1 MARVELIME
10 PPVAVALSAPGETR
24 WGYHQFPALSRL
36 PDGSILLVYSDA
48 EDASEAHG
56 APAPWYRSTDGGAN
70 WLSSGTRIE
79 PTRPHY
85 AVSRV
90 FGGEYLVVPATPYLD
105 VAVDGIEL
113 PEPASTGFTYQKTYS
128 YRCSDLP
135 VAAREYFGL
144 LPARRRRPGS
154 AEWESDTV
162 VYDTTAL
169 VARRRG
175 ESTLLPRTFFE
186 RAVVPFADELLY
198 ADYRAQYARDD
209 GSVAA
214 KGYSSLMVSA
224 DNGRSFARRATIA
237 IDPDDKDLMG
247 EPALCQTA
255 DGRLVCVVRRT
266 DHVQKP
272 MCIVWSDDAGRT
284 WSAPQ
289 SLFEFGV
296 WPCVLLLGNGALV
309 LSYGRPGVHI
319 AVDAHGTGERWSS
332 HTAVI
337 AGDHS
342 AIQRHSC
349 GYTSLLALDDE
360 TFLLAYSDFLRDSG
374 QGRTCKAILVR
385 RVHARRTE

>member
-1 MARVELIME
+1 MTRVELTMDA
-10 PPVAVALSAPGETR
+10 PVAVALSAPGETR

-56 APAPWYRSTDGGAN
+56 VPAPWYRSTDGGAN
-70 WLSSGTRIE
+70 WLSSGSGIE

-90 FGGEYLVVPATPYLD
+90 FGGEYLVVPATRYLD

-113 PEPASTGFTYQKTYS
+113 PEPVSTGFTYQRTYS

-135 VAAREYFGL
+135 VATREYFGL
-144 LPARRRRPGS
+144 LPARRWQPNRT
-154 AEWESDTV
+154 EWEASTV
-162 VYDTTAL
+162 AYDTTAL

-209 GSVAA
+209 GSVAT
-214 KGYSSLMVSA
+214 KGYSSLMVST
-224 DNGRSFARRATIA
+224 DNGRSFARRTTIA
-237 IDPDDKDLMG
+237 IDPDDNDLMG
-247 EPALCQTA
+247 EPALSQTA
-255 DGRLVCVVRRT
+255 DGRLVCVLRRT

-284 WSAPQ
+284 WSRPAD
-289 SLFEFGV
+289 LFEFGV
-296 WPCVLLLGNGALV
+296 WPCLLLLGNGALV
-309 LSYGRPGVHI
+309 LSYGRPGVHL
-319 AVDAHGTGERWSS
+319 AVDADGTGARWTS
-332 HTAVI
+332 HAAVI
-337 AGDHS
+337 EGDHS

-360 TFLLAYSDFLRDSG
+360 TFLLAYSDFRYDAG
-374 QGRTCKAILVR
+374 EREPYKAILVR